1 MMLPGNRHDRKG
13 IDNFPRHIVNLCNM
27 DIALVQGLS
36 LLSDHILVDISVHA
50 SFAAYIDQMCVMPA
64 TFDSWV

>member
-36 LLSDHILVDISVHA
+36 LLSDRILVDTSVHA
-50 SFAAYIDQMCVMPA
+50 SFAAYIAQRCVMPA
-64 TFDSWV
+64 TYDS

>member
-36 LLSDHILVDISVHA
+36 LLSDHKLVDISVHA